1 MARII
6 NNVFPVPNSGS
17 IALGFSIPFSGRAVF
32 NPTFTTREVVKTNLV
47 NWLLTNRGE
56 RVFRPNFGADLRA
69 LIWEGINDG
78 TTSALESRIRDNIAA
93 NFPSIEV
100 RKINFDNQPDRNTI
114 NFILTYSIQNMG
126 AEDEINIALQ

>member
-6 NNVFPVPNSGS
+6 NNVFPTVNSGS
-17 IALGFSIPFSGRAVF
+17 VALGFSLPMSGRAVF
-32 NPTFTTREVVKTNLV
+32 NPTYTSREVVKTNLV

-69 LIWEGINDG
+69 LLWEGINEG
-78 TTSALESRIRDNIAA
+78 TTNALESRIKDSIAS
-93 NFPSIEV
+93 NFPSIQV
-100 RKINFDNQPDRNTI
+100 KKLNFDNQPDSNTI
-114 NFILTYSIQNMG
+114 NFILTYSITNMG

>member
-1 MARII
+1 MARVI

-100 RKINFDNQPDRNTI
+100 RKINFDNQPDQNTI

>member
-1 MARII
+1 MARVIS
-6 NNVFPVPNSGS
+6 NTFPVTNSGS
-17 IALGFSIPFSGRAVF
+17 VALGFSLPMSGRAVF
-32 NPTFTTREVVKTNLV
+32 NPTYTTREVVKTNLV

-78 TTSALESRIRDNIAA
+78 TTSALESRIKDNIAS
-93 NFPSIEV
+93 NFPSIQI
-100 RKINFDNQPDRNTI
+100 KKLNFDNQPDLNTI

>member
-100 RKINFDNQPDRNTI
+100 RKINFDNQPDQNTI